1 MSFSVLMSI
10 YSATQADELDRCLKS
25 LTMQEL
31 PTNQVVMVRDGP
43 VDPDV
48 EKCISK
54 FSSRLPFEHLY
65 FSSNRGLG
73 CALHDGL
80 NVCSNEL
87 VARVDS
93 DDYSVPERFAL
104 QCDYLEENP
113 LISVVGGWMKEHY
126 LINGVSSV
134 VVRQTPISTSNVAH
148 TARRRNPVNHP
159 TAMFRKSHVLQSGSY
174 QPCLLFEDYF
184 LWARM
189 LMAGYQIANVPQ
201 VLVETHVDSEF
212 FARRGGI
219 SYLNHEVH
227 LLKKF
232 RSIGFLSGANSA
244 VFVLS
249 RLPMRLAPLKLR
261 EQLYRVLLRKS

>member
-1 MSFSVLMSI
+1 MSI
-10 YSATQADELDRCLKS
+10 YSATQADELNLCLES

-31 PTNQVVMVRDGP
+31 PTNQVVLVRDGP
-43 VDPDV
+43 VHPDV
-48 EKCISK
+48 EKCIAK

-80 NVCSNEL
+80 KVCSNEL

-104 QCDYLEENP
+104 QWDYLEENP
-113 LISVVGGWMKEHY
+113 AISVVGGWMKEHY
-126 LINGVSSV
+126 LIDDVSSV
-134 VVRQTPISTSNVAH
+134 VVRQTPLSPSNVAH

-159 TAMFRKSHVLQSGSY
+159 TAMFKKSHVLESGSY

-189 LMAGYQIANVPQ
+189 LMAGYQIANLPQ
-201 VLVETHVDSEF
+201 VLVETHVGSEF

-219 SYLNHEVH
+219 SYLNHELH

-232 RSIGFLSGANSA
+232 RSIGFISGVNSA

-261 EQLYRVLLRKS
+261 EQLYRALLRKS